1 MRTGVTNQPW
11 AASGG
16 LTPGRTRRV
25 RRRSGG
31 AVLGSYALGGGRS
44 GAEPGVAGIVTVSAN
59 SRLSDKVPGNATPAA
74 GAAPS
79 AVTHG
84 MQVMDDAQ
92 LLCDGFEH
100 DASFG
105 AVTVVAAAPG
115 VVHTTPTVPIVR

>member
-1 MRTGVTNQPW
+1 
-11 AASGG
+11 
-16 LTPGRTRRV
+16 
-25 RRRSGG
+25 
-31 AVLGSYALGGGRS
+31 
-44 GAEPGVAGIVTVSAN
+44 
-59 SRLSDKVPGNATPAA
+59 
-74 GAAPS
+74 
-79 AVTHG
+79 